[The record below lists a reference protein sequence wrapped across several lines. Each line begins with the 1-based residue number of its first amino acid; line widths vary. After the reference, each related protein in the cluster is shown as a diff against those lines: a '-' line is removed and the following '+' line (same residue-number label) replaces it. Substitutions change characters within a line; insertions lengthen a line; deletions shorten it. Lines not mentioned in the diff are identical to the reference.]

1 MRYGIAVWNFMQ
13 PGKPLAQTIKEL
25 IALGFD
31 SLSLQ
36 LHMLGRVEPKEWREL
51 CAFVE
56 QNDLCVSLHTNFVL
70 FDLEHLQ
77 RAWNDLGAHVYDVTF
92 DPAMQTTSWGTRY
105 AVEQMTS
112 ILTEIAALFPGLRFG
127 VEDFPLDEE
136 ALRYYMQVL
145 QPLLPLPG
153 YGILLD
159 LGHLNIRCHKEP
171 YFQGLN
177 AAEYIRRVPLPIHE
191 IHIHDND
198 GERDEHRHLGEG
210 TCDFKGAA
218 QGLREKSFAG
228 ICTLEV
234 APALHGATPQAEWE
248 GLAASLHLWRT
259 LMLA

>member
-1 MRYGIAVWNFMQ
+1 MRYGVAVWNFIE
-13 PGKPLAQTIKEL
+13 PEKSLAQTIQEI
-25 IALGFD
+25 IAIGFD
-31 SLSLQ
+31 SISLQ
-36 LHMLGRVEPKEWREL
+36 LHSLGPLEPKEWRAL
-51 CAFVE
+51 CALVE
-56 QNDLCVSLHTNFVL
+56 TADLCVTLHTNFVL
-70 FDLEHLQ
+70 FNLEHLQ
-77 RAWNDLGAHVYDVTF
+77 RAWAHLGERLYDVTF
-92 DPAMQTTSWGTRY
+92 DPAMQATSWGTLY
-105 AVEQMTS
+105 AAEQMTS
-112 ILTEIAALFPGLRFG
+112 ILTTMATLFPGLRFG

-136 ALRYYMQVL
+136 ALRYYMNVL

-159 LGHLNIRCHKEP
+159 LGHWNIRCHKEP

-210 TCDFKGAA
+210 TCDFKAAA

-234 APALHGATPQAEWE
+234 APALHGATPQEEWE
-248 GLAASLHLWRT
+248 GLAASLHFWRM
-259 LMLA
+259 LMSA